1 MNTTTTRV
9 PSLGAVIRE
18 EARAT
23 ALLQRWTFGL
33 IGLVVLWL
41 VGMALWGLFA
51 ALRQGQLQAPAEM
64 SPLPIFLML
73 AGSMTFLGA
82 LWPTSVWK
90 HLGPSQRGYIWSL
103 PVERPAQ
110 SLIRTAIGWA
120 TLMLVVAAL
129 MGVVALAA
137 MVVRSQL
144 PEFAISPS
152 GWFLPFTGA
161 TIAYLVVSPLALLT
175 DHPAKWLVGGFFGL
189 LILRASLEISGV
201 RGLGDVWDAAVGS
214 FTYATVRASGD
225 PLPYAWGVHLAI
237 WLGLG
242 IAATAAAILAHQER

>member
-9 PSLGAVIRE
+9 PALGAAIQE

-41 VGMALWGLFA
+41 LGMALWGLYA
-51 ALRQGQLQAPAEM
+51 AMREGHVQAPSEM
-64 SPLPIFLML
+64 TALPIFLML
-73 AGSMTFLGA
+73 AGPMTFLGA

-90 HLGPSQRGYIWSL
+90 NLGPSQRGYLWTL
-103 PVERPAQ
+103 PVERPTQ

-120 TLMLVVAAL
+120 TLMLTVAAL
-129 MGVVALAA
+129 MGLMALAA
-137 MVVRSQL
+137 LVVRSQL

-161 TIAYLVVSPLALLT
+161 TITYLLVSPLALLT

-189 LILRASLEISGV
+189 LILRASLQISAA
-201 RGLGDVWDAAVGS
+201 RGLGEFMDQAVGS
-214 FTYATVRASGD
+214 FSYATMRASGA

-242 IAATAAAILAHQER
+242 IAVSAAAILAHQER